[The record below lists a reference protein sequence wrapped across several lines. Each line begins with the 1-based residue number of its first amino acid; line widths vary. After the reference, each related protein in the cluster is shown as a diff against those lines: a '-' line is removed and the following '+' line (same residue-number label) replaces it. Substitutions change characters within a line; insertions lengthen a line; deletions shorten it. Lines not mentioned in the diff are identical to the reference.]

1 MISCLSHKLASL
13 RGLRFVIASIAKQSL
28 HFTTYSHKIASSCLP
43 ARPVRSGGLAMT
55 VVVSFQGLRFVI
67 AIRQGGEAI
76 SNDPITST
84 QVADYHMPM
93 VL

>member
-1 MISCLSHKLASL
+1 
-13 RGLRFVIASIAKQSL
+13 
-28 HFTTYSHKIASSCLP
+28 
-43 ARPVRSGGLAMT
+43 MT